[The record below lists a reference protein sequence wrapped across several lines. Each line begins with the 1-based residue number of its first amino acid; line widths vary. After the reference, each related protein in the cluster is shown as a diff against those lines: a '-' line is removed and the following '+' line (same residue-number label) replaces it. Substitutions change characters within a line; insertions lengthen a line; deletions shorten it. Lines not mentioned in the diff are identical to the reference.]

1 MISKSSLIGQFIE
14 NIESKY
20 FFEKQLGAGSFGQVY
35 RIIHKE
41 TNASYAC
48 KKINKKYYLFN
59 NSFINVIL
67 SFFRLY

>member
-20 FFEKQLGAGSFGQVY
+20 LFEKQLGAGSFGQVY

-48 KKINKKYYLFN
+48 KKINRK
-59 NSFINVIL
+59 SI
-67 SFFRLY
+67 